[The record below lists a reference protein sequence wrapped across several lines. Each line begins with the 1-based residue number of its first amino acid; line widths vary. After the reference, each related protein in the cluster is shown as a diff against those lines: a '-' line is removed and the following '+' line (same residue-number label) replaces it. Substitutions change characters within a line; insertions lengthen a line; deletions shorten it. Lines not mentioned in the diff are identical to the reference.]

1 MLNYKQL
8 NNVQNVGGGSLNS
21 EQTQNIIGKLKEI
34 NYNLTEDKI
43 KKATK
48 EELIKY
54 LKMIDEF
61 KALLLTSSEI
71 E

>member
-1 MLNYKQL
+1 MNLEY
-8 NNVQNVGGGSLNS
+8 S
-21 EQTQNIIGKLKEI
+21 QNIVRKLKEI
-34 NYNLTEDKI
+34 NNNLTEDKI
-43 KKATK
+43 KNATK
-48 EELIKY
+48 EELIEY

>member
-1 MLNYKQL
+1 M
-8 NNVQNVGGGSLNS
+8 NS